1 MIKNIKICPVD
12 YSVDLLAKKWTLP
25 IIYALVKSSP
35 KRFKELERE
44 INGISPNILSTR
56 LKELEHNHLIT
67 REVFP
72 TIPPTVEYG
81 LTKHANELKS
91 LIDELE
97 KFGLYH
103 QKISKK

>member
-1 MIKNIKICPVD
+1 MKKIAKICPVD
-12 YSVDLLAKKWTLP
+12 YSIDLLSKKWTLP
-25 IIYALVKSSP
+25 IIYALVKESP

-56 LKELEHNHLIT
+56 LKELEFNHLIT
-67 REVFP
+67 REIFP

-81 LTKHANELKS
+81 LTKHANGLKPV
-91 LIDELE
+91 IDELE

-103 QKISKK
+103 QKIAE